1 MQSCHWI
8 ETIEFKVE
16 EISYLALVLN
26 KIQSG
31 AKAYYE
37 GVTVLPVEWAHM
49 NSRLIVRPDE
59 EWAKIVDEIN
69 SVSEEDSISDLRYL
83 LFQML
88 LTKLNR
94 YVNVRKVSN

>member
-8 ETIEFKVE
+8 ETIEFKVG

-26 KIQSG
+26 KIQSD

-37 GVTVLPVEWAHM
+37 GVTVLPVEWAYM

-59 EWAKIVDEIN
+59 EWAKIMDEIN
-69 SVSEEDSISDLRYL
+69 SVSEEDSISG
-83 LFQML
+83 Q
-88 LTKLNR
+88 THE
-94 YVNVRKVSN
+94 